1 MNHILKFFV
10 VLALS
15 ASLLQAN
22 LKTDLTNINTSIV
35 ELNSTIA
42 NVELNSTT
50 MCASL
55 ISLNKQ
61 AKDIVNAIVLVND
74 SFSSPITLDN
84 ETLLLTENL
93 FVSVA
98 SLSNQSSLLSD
109 EITLL
114 QPTTDA
120 LILSDAITAMLQL
133 SGDIGEMGDRIGEM
147 ADNILIMSDNIGLMA
162 DRILE
167 TQIIQSENLILT
179 QNTILQTQTNTLAL
193 VSVIET
199 ASYDLSLDTLIT
211 EGNILVAKMA
221 LVALNPWNMSSELAD
236 VQTDVHNYLIQ
247 VEQFEALLNTDIAQ
261 NTIYINSDALNKL
274 VDLSIIMNSIGI
286 VMDGYGTAI
295 EASQLFTR
303 ESTLLDAMNSMLV
316 LSSDIGKVSNNILEM
331 ADQILLMADNIGLT
345 ADQILLTQELQSIN
359 IATTQVSILSAQQLA
374 IGIIAASIIAASN

>member
-1 MNHILKFFV
+1 MNSILKFFAAF
-10 VLALS
+10 ALS
-15 ASLLQAN
+15 ASLLQAD
-22 LKTDLTNINTSIV
+22 LKTDLTNINTSML
-35 ELNSTIA
+35 ELNSSIS

-61 AKDIVNAIVLVND
+61 AKDIVNTIVLVND
-74 SFSSPITLDN
+74 SFSAPITLDN

-98 SLSNQSSLLSD
+98 ALSNQSSLLSND
-109 EITLL
+109 ITLL

-133 SGDIGEMGDRIGEM
+133 SGDIGEMADRIGEM

-167 TQIIQSENLILT
+167 TQVIQSENMILT
-179 QNTILQTQTNTLAL
+179 QNTVLQTQTNTLAL

-199 ASYDLSLDTLIT
+199 ASYDLSLETLIT

-221 LVALNPWNMSSELAD
+221 LVTLNPWNMSSELED

-247 VEQFEALLNTDIAQ
+247 VEQFKALLNTHIAQ
-261 NTIYINSDALNKL
+261 NTLYINSDTLNSL

-286 VMDGYGTAI
+286 VMDAYGTAI

-303 ESTLLDAMNSMLV
+303 ESTLLAAMNSMLA

-331 ADQILLMADNIGLT
+331 ADQILLMADNIGLA

-359 IATTQVSILSAQQLA
+359 IATTQASVLTAQQLA
-374 IGIIAASIIAASN
+374 IGIIASNN